1 MFRTAFVLSCAA
13 VMLVGCATNPSSTA
27 ESPCNQAGRGCVNVV
42 TVLPYDIPSQRLDE
56 TAQAL
61 AHAQGCNIVFDQKY
75 AGIKVNAVKGKV
87 SIREAM
93 DQALQGTG
101 LMVQNANACMIEVGP
116 VGGAATPV
124 KTSPNVNFGIGIGI
138 GHWF

>member
-1 MFRTAFVLSCAA
+1 
-13 VMLVGCATNPSSTA
+13 
-27 ESPCNQAGRGCVNVV
+27 
-42 TVLPYDIPSQRLDE
+42 
-56 TAQAL
+56 
-61 AHAQGCNIVFDQKY
+61 
-75 AGIKVNAVKGKV
+75 
-87 SIREAM
+87 M